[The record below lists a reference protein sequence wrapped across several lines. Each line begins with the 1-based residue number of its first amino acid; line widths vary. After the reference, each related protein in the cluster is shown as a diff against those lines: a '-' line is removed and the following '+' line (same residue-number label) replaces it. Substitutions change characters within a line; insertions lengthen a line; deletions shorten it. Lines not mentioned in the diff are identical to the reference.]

1 MMFGEHAS
9 FIIPSYIISFAAIT
23 GMALFVITQYKA
35 RKSELKRLEEA
46 GIKRRSRN
54 D

>member
-9 FIIPSYIISFAAIT
+9 FIIPSYIISFAAII
-23 GMALFVITQYKA
+23 GMTLFIILQHKA
-35 RKSELKRLEEA
+35 RKTELKRLEEA
-46 GIKRRSRN
+46 GVKRRSQN